1 MDINFSDFTDKD
13 SKDLT
18 DEELVEV
25 YKDILKVIYKDQI
38 IQILYFLKGTLQFDP
53 GSRRKN

>member
-1 MDINFSDFTDKD
+1 MDINFSNFTDKD

-25 YKDILKVIYKDQI
+25 YKDILKVIYKD
-38 IQILYFLKGTLQFDP
+38 
-53 GSRRKN
+53 